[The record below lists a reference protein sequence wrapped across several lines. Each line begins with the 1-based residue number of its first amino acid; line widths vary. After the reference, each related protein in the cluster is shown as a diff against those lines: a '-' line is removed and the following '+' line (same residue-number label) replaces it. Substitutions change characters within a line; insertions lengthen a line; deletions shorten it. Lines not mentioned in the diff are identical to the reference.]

1 MVMDK
6 IEKISKVKDA
16 AKQVALPAAEEITR
30 LAPNKE
36 HFDKLMTENSKKVTA
51 ETQIDPTKTGNSPIE
66 VQRSISNSVTN
77 GKITPP
83 ELLAEIDKTVK
94 KYDEARSKLKVADT
108 QLRDSAV
115 PLLKDKLTNIDEGVR
130 VALSKAGVEYKES
143 FGQDTSGNPIM
154 RFMGMLTHG
163 QYQLQNLA
171 QEVERWHL
179 NKSEIDPAAMLS
191 VQIKVGYIQQ
201 ELEFFTG
208 LLNKALESTKTI
220 MNVQV

>member
-6 IEKISKVKDA
+6 IEKISKVKNA
-16 AKQVALPAAEEITR
+16 AKQVALPATEEIAR

-36 HFDKLMTENSKKVTA
+36 HFDKLMSENGKKVPV
-51 ETQIDPTKTGNSPIE
+51 ETTIDAAKTGTSPIE
-66 VQRSISNSVTN
+66 VQRNISNSITT

-83 ELLAEIDKTVK
+83 ELLTEIDKTVK
-94 KYDEARSKLKVADT
+94 KYDEARSKLKVGDN
-108 QLRDSAV
+108 QVRDSAV

-130 VALSKAGVEYKES
+130 VALTKAGLEYKES
-143 FGQDTSGNPIM
+143 FGQDSSGNPIL

-179 NKSEIDPAAMLS
+179 NKTEIDPAAMLS
-191 VQIKVGYIQQ
+191 IQIKVGYIQQ